1 MVRNRVVESEGKLVE
16 PLKVQGD
23 LQPEVLLGGQ
33 IAEEAERLHEV
44 PARRI
49 SKDIVDAGSPVH
61 RGDPVPVFLGGVC
74 GSVFIRRPLRNVVP
88 PFLSHLEE
96 ERASSDVGVG
106 VHTEEIRGIANPG
119 SSLGSLFEEGR
130 TVPPRVP
137 VEGGDADAVGVPS
150 ASAG

>member
-1 MVRNRVVESEGKLVE
+1 MVRHRVVKSEGELIE
-16 PLKVQGD
+16 PLQVKGD

-33 IAEEAERLHEV
+33 ITEEAERLHEV

-49 SKDIVDAGSPVH
+49 SKDIVDTGSPVH
-61 RGDPVPVFLGGVC
+61 RSDPVPVFLGGVG

-96 ERASSDVGVG
+96 KGASSDVGIG
-106 VHTEEIRGIANPG
+106 VHTEEIRGVTDPG
-119 SSLGSLFEEGR
+119 SSLGSLFEKRR
-130 TVPPRVP
+130 TVTPRMP
-137 VEGGDADAVGVPS
+137 VEGGDVDAISVPS